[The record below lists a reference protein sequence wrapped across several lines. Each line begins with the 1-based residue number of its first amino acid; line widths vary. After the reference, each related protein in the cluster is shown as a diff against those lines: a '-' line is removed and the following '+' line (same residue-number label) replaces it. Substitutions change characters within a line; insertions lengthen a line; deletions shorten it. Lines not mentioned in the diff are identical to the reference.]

1 MWSDRR
7 SKGLTR
13 FETDFGFCEVRV
25 QDLGDAPTLL
35 TLHLLFV
42 MMACAN
48 TQVNYYI
55 YIEYLYIYY
64 IYIQRVQ
71 VLVQY
76 ILWGSKKIPTKYLL

>member
-55 YIEYLYIYY
+55 YIYNIY
-64 IYIQRVQ
+64 IYIYTKGPSTSTVYTFGVQ
-71 VLVQY
+71 
-76 ILWGSKKIPTKYLL
+76 IPTKYLL